1 MSLPNGLYN
10 LRASPAGGLGGLYA
24 TAQGPNHIVTVA
36 PHTPP
41 FFERQVVSTRHL
53 HVFWV
58 IKTANATLSILFSG
72 RSKPSM
78 ARKAY
83 IPSLE
88 VLLEDIG
95 T

>member
-1 MSLPNGLYN
+1 MSLPSGLYN

-24 TAQGPNHIVTVA
+24 TAHGPNQIVTVA

-53 HVFWV
+53 HVFWM
-58 IKTANATLSILFSG
+58 IKTANAPLSILFSG
-72 RSKPSM
+72 RSKLSLT
-78 ARKAY
+78 RKAY

-88 VLLEDIG
+88 VVLEDIG